1 MFEYKILIMSEIN
14 SFNVYD
20 FVTYEYNLSVNILF
34 VKWDKNNEV
43 VNNLMKCEAYQS
55 PTEKRGFIW
64 IDKLKEILNWND
76 GDIINIISSYPDN
89 NGRLFITWEFNKTK
103 SARHILILGDGY
115 FYKRD
120 YKQDYMSLVKIDC
133 FYNDMM
139 DDMTLPYIFK

>member
-1 MFEYKILIMSEIN
+1 MF
-14 SFNVYD
+14 
-20 FVTYEYNLSVNILF
+20 
-34 VKWDKNNEV
+34 
-43 VNNLMKCEAYQS
+43 
-55 PTEKRGFIW
+55 
-64 IDKLKEILNWND
+64 
-76 GDIINIISSYPDN
+76 
-89 NGRLFITWEFNKTK
+89 WEFNKTK